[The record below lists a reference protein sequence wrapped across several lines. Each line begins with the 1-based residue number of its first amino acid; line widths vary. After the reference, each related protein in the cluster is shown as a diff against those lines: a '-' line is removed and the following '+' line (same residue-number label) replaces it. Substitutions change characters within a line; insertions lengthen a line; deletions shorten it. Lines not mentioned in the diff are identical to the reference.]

1 MDSIT
6 NFNELMYLKNFS
18 SSTIKMYN
26 SSIIQCSKS
35 IKKEPENINE
45 TDIRGYLLKNKHLSS
60 STKMSIINSFKT
72 YFRLCFD
79 RDFDHKIL
87 PRPKVEQKQP
97 DILSIE
103 EVQSMIT
110 NTANLKHK
118 AIICL
123 MYSCAL
129 RVSEVVNL
137 KIKDI
142 DSNNNKINIRNGK
155 GKVDRITMLDSSLL
169 ELLRDYYRE
178 YKVKEYLFEGA
189 KGEKYSVKSVQCIIK
204 KAAIPFSK
212 NISSHSMRHSCLTQL
227 IKNGVDL
234 RSVQK
239 LAGHKNINTTANYI
253 KIIDTDITQI
263 ESPLSSIILKND
275 NKTFSY
281 TKK

>member
-1 MDSIT
+1 MDSMT
-6 NFNELMYLKNFS
+6 NFNELMVLKNFS
-18 SSTIKMYN
+18 KSTIKLYN
-26 SSIIQCSKS
+26 SGIIQCSKS
-35 IKKEPENINE
+35 IKKEPENITE
-45 TDIRGYLLKNKHLSS
+45 YDIRVYLLKNKHLSS
-60 STKMSIINSFKT
+60 STKMSVINSFKT

-79 RDFDHKIL
+79 KDFDHKIL

-103 EVQSMIT
+103 EVQGMISKT
-110 NTANLKHK
+110 TNLKHK

-137 KIKDI
+137 KLKDI
-142 DSNNNKINIRNGK
+142 DSLNNKINIRNGK
-155 GKVDRITMLDSSLL
+155 GKVDRITMLDKSLL
-169 ELLRDYYRE
+169 EMLRQYYTE

-189 KGEKYSVKSVQCIIK
+189 KGEQYSVKSVQNIIK
-204 KAAIPFSK
+204 KASLSFGK

-253 KIIDTDITQI
+253 KIIDSDITGI
-263 ESPLSSIILKND
+263 TSPLTSIDINKN
-275 NKTFSY
+275 N
-281 TKK
+281 